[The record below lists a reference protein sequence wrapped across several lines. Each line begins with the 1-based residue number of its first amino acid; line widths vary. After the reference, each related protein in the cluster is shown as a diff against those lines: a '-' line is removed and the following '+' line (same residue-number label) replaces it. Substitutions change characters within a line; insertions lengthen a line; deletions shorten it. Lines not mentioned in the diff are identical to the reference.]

1 MGFRRLAVLVAAGAA
16 LALPGRALAVDHVVL
31 YVSPAKVGAGQLAP
45 WNLSAAVVGA
55 EAPAARETFGVSLK
69 RTFLSG
75 RAEELHGFRAAPGR
89 TVTFDGTTGRWVAR
103 FGSVTIDMTI
113 AATGPAR
120 PIAESQG
127 CRGDLRSVPVTLRG
141 SFVLRTGTPFFRT
154 IRRQQLRGT
163 VTFNPGGAVECG
175 PVLSDECTPSTVLL
189 ASRQA
194 SNLRTSTLMLSPDA
208 GGWLTFTFADH
219 SALGSSGSTW
229 NHVMRVERLGFS
241 PLAGDLPRIA
251 VRLRAA
257 LPVSGS
263 GTFTA
268 PPAIAEPSGACRR
281 TAVVGSFTGTFR
293 TRFAGWGARSST
305 FRASDHARFARD
317 EAEDS

>member
-1 MGFRRLAVLVAAGAA
+1 MGVRRLAVLVAAGSA

-31 YVSPAKVGAGQLAP
+31 YVSPSKVGTGQLAP
-45 WNLSAAVVGA
+45 WRLSAAVVGVA
-55 EAPAARETFGVSLK
+55 APAARETFGVSLT
-69 RTFLSG
+69 RRFLNG
-75 RAEELHGFRAAPGR
+75 RAEELHGFRAAPAR
-89 TVTFDGTTGRWVAR
+89 TVTFDGTSGRWAAR
-103 FGSVTIDMTI
+103 FGSVTIDMSI

-127 CRGDLRSVPVTLRG
+127 CRGGLRSVPVTLRG
-141 SFVLRTGTPFFRT
+141 SFALRTGTTLFRT
-154 IRRQQLRGT
+154 VRRQLLRGT
-163 VTFNPGGAVECG
+163 VTYNPGGPLECG
-175 PVLSDECTPSTVLL
+175 PAAAAECTPSTVLL

-194 SNLRTSTLMLSPDA
+194 SNLRTSTVMLSPDA
-208 GGWLTFTFADH
+208 GGWLTFAFADH

-268 PPAIAEPSGACRR
+268 PPAIDEPSGACRR
-281 TAVVGSFTGTFR
+281 TAVVGSFAGTFR

-305 FRASDHARFARD
+305 FRASDYARFARD
-317 EAEDS
+317 AAEDS